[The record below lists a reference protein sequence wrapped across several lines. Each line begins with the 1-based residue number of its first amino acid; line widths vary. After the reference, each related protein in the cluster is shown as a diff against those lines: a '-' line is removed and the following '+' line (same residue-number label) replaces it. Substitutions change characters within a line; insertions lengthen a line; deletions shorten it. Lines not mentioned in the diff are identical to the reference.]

1 MSRSSIGLDI
11 GTRAVRAVE
20 VKGGAGHQSVTRF
33 GRVLMPAGAMD
44 HGEVQNPAA
53 VAEAIQTLWKRLKLT
68 GKGVHIGIANRRVV
82 VRVIELPAMSDEDLK
97 SAIKLQ
103 AQDHIPIPLSEAVM
117 DYEILERVDNADGQ
131 PVQRVLVVAAERA
144 SVMPLLEAVKLA
156 KLDPQSLE
164 LNAYPLVRCLS
175 GGGDGAEAIVDIGAG
190 VTTVVIHR
198 GGRIRFTRILPNFG
212 GDDFTAA
219 VSEGLNV
226 SVDDAEHMKRH
237 VDADYAMNG
246 GSGEHAM
253 TAPSFADESDGAA
266 TAEASALTAVQAPK
280 RTVSQLLEPVLQRFV
295 GEVRGSVD
303 FYSSTPG
310 AAEIG
315 RVVLTG
321 GGSMLNGLTEALH
334 DSLGI
339 PTEVGHP
346 FTRVRMGNMNVSEDQ
361 SNVAERYMTVAV
373 GLALAGS

>member
-1 MSRSSIGLDI
+1 MSKTSIGLDI

-20 VKGGAGHQSVTRF
+20 VKGSPGHESVVRF

-53 VAEAIQTLWKRLKLT
+53 VAEAIQTLWKRLRVP
-68 GKGVHIGIANRRVV
+68 GKAVHVGIANRRVV

-117 DYEILERVDNADGQ
+117 DYEVLERVDSADGQ

-144 SVMPLLEAVKLA
+144 SVMPLLEAVKMA
-156 KLDPQSLE
+156 KLEARSLE
-164 LNAYPLVRCLS
+164 LNAYPLVRCL
-175 GGGDGAEAIVDIGAG
+175 GDGSSDAEAIVDIGAG
-190 VTTVVIHR
+190 VTTVVIHV

-219 VSEGLNV
+219 VAEGLGV
-226 SVDDAEHMKRH
+226 SLEEAEPMKRH
-237 VDADYAMNG
+237 AAGDLA
-246 GSGEHAM
+246 SRM
-253 TAPSFADESDGAA
+253 TDGDEGPAPVAPSFVDGAVAA
-266 TAEASALTAVQAPK
+266 TTETMTAVDAPV
-280 RTVSQLLEPVLQRFV
+280 RTVAELIEPVRQRFV
-295 GEVRGSVD
+295 SEVRGSVD
-303 FYSSTPG
+303 FYSSQPG
-310 AAEIG
+310 AANVG

-321 GGSMLNGLTEALH
+321 GGSMLGGLSDAL
-334 DSLGI
+334 SNALGI
-339 PTEVGHP
+339 TAEIGHP
-346 FTRVRMGNMNVSEDQ
+346 FARVPMGHMNVSSDQ
-361 SNVAERYMTVAV
+361 TNVAERYMSVAV